1 MLLSRSKSMYRR
13 KKLLNM
19 LRICNRLRAIHR
31 KAPFY
36 QKIRSMWVIF
46 NRWLKYVAIEKLN
59 PTPGFIDIIRRK
71 AELHPEMERIL
82 KISGLT
88 KSVYVDNVEMSKAMT
103 TTKMIFS
110 RWKKYTQ
117 EEILFTMMENK
128 VVDLY
133 NIQLVQKCFQA
144 MKTGLYLAEVIDLI
158 NSEPIVFTIVR
169 IKADIEQIIKRFIGE
184 RRRSVIHT
192 VRRFNRK
199 YVRYIIQDG
208 RNTLSF
214 KGFMDKFQEQLNSRI
229 NTEQRM
235 LSDAFEL
242 RGMQDFID
250 VRAPPKSSNIIPLN
264 MSKLDGRS
272 FSDPH
277 LNNSDGRAITIPSG
291 FRLSRLKFSFQHGYG
306 LIGWQLFWTADG
318 AKEIESLPRGAWH
331 AMAISIHEFKIP
343 KDDFLIGVEYL
354 YDGIVMVGIR
364 LNLLNSGYT
373 KWIGGKTSMS
383 TLSIYLD
390 VDIAPREE
398 FEDERESTMHPDE
411 KSDPALPFNVIIG
424 FTGMIYDTKVTCLG
438 LVVRKIKKQHLF
450 SYTWVGDALQRI
462 EIEKTA
468 KAVLGSEM
476 SGGVSLDAK
485 SIPTHLSPTGFQSK
499 KLIKEF
505 DSITGATIHDSVTMS
520 VVHNAEDHKRRHAM
534 AGPEHVAKAKEVF
547 GLGDDSTTTVDS
559 HSHIDQDSQS
569 LFDADASLTLDH
581 NSSIEFDDNK
591 TSSFNPIKNK
601 RAEERRE
608 AVAKGFTTNKVSGVD
623 PMEMAFLEDGLS
635 SSEVQF
641 FDIIRMRTTELS
653 HSVER
658 ALNFSR
664 RIWSDKSLK
673 LHSKYGKLIKIR
685 LISGLSRWFFNALSR
700 RLIPYSSTE
709 KPALQL
715 LKKSKSSLL
724 RSDILKNKARM
735 MIKHAE
741 DLMNAKQSWSNKA
754 LLGPQERKAKKDY
767 MTRIDNIRKEVMN
780 MKAEEKLL
788 REVAMNDE
796 KRGLL
801 LLPHI
806 LLTKYVVNNYKLK
819 LEASRHKESLLE
831 RMTLEDIKNGLFGT
845 NLKEKMLSK
854 DQMQAIHAS
863 LKLQKIKLK
872 DMYSLDKFVED
883 IFQIEKQELL
893 LAELDK
899 VSSDKKKHHRL
910 SRQQINN
917 LNSNRIGSS
926 SGRKGNIVPR
936 LRPTMIMSDDVD
948 GSNSNGKL
956 IMTDRTST
964 PSVVSRNGTPAIP
977 MMLSAVG
984 RQQSSPSSHNSINS
998 SDTANDDQHSGL
1010 ALSHNSSYAS
1020 LSNLS
1025 ETVNED
1031 GKMETNKS
1039 SSLLLSYSMPSL
1051 HNRSNINNNNIN
1063 NSNVNK
1069 KVKAK
1074 TTTLPLLHKVKK

>member
-103 TTKMIFS
+103 TIKMIFS

-128 VVDLY
+128 VMDLY

-144 MKTGLYLAEVIDLI
+144 MKTGLYLAEVINLI
-158 NSEPIVFTIVR
+158 HSEPVVFTIVR

-208 RNTLSF
+208 RKTLSF
-214 KGFMDKFQEQLNSRI
+214 KGFMNKFQEQLNSRI

-242 RGMQDFID
+242 RGMQEFID
-250 VRAPPKSSNIIPLN
+250 VRAPPKNSNIIPFT

-354 YDGIVMVGIR
+354 YDGTVMVGIR

-390 VDIAPREE
+390 VNIAPREE

-411 KSDPALPFNVIIG
+411 KADPALPFNVIIG
-424 FTGMIYDTKVTCLG
+424 FTGMIYDSKVTCLG

-534 AGPEHVAKAKEVF
+534 AGPEHVATAKEVF
-547 GLGDDSTTTVDS
+547 GLLDDSSTAFGS
-559 HSHIDQDSQS
+559 HVDQDSRS
-569 LFDADASLTLDH
+569 LYDADASLTLEH
-581 NSSIEFDDNK
+581 NSSIDIDDNN

-601 RAEERRE
+601 RAEERRD
-608 AVAKGFTTNKVSGVD
+608 AVAKGFTSNKVSGVD

-685 LISGLSRWFFNALSR
+685 LIAGLSQWFFNALSR

-709 KPALQL
+709 KPALKL

-741 DLMNAKQSWSNKA
+741 ELMNTKQSWSGKS
-754 LLGPQERKAKKDY
+754 LLGPQERKIKKDY
-767 MTRIDNIRKEVMN
+767 MARIDNIRKEVMN
-780 MKAEEKLL
+780 MKTEEKIL
-788 REVAMNDE
+788 REAAMNDE

-831 RMTLEDIKNGLFGT
+831 RMSLEDIKNGLFGT

-883 IFQIEKQELL
+883 IFQKEKQELL

-899 VSSDKKKHHRL
+899 VSSDKKHRL
-910 SRQQINN
+910 SRHQINN
-917 LNSNRIGSS
+917 LNNNRIS
-926 SGRKGNIVPR
+926 SGRKGNKVPR
-936 LRPTMIMSDDVD
+936 LQQSAMIMSDDVD
-948 GSNSNGKL
+948 SSGKL

-964 PSVVSRNGTPAIP
+964 PSVISRSGTPAVLMIP
-977 MMLSAVG
+977 STVALSS
-984 RQQSSPSSHNSINS
+984 SSPNSIS
-998 SDTANDDQHSGL
+998 SDTANDQHSGL

-1025 ETVNED
+1025 ETINGD
-1031 GKMETNKS
+1031 DNIITMEKNDKNKS
-1039 SSLLLSYSMPSL
+1039 SMLLSYSMPSL
-1051 HNRSNINNNNIN
+1051 HNPSNKNNDTIITNNNSKN
-1063 NSNVNK
+1063 NANK
-1069 KVKAK
+1069 IVKAK
-1074 TTTLPLLHKVKK
+1074 TTTLPLLHKAKK